1 MTKSAQRNRG
11 DRWGEQELHHAS
23 LKVTVT
29 VIDPK
34 ILSVSVMVID
44 QYVMVIS
51 WLVELY
57 KLEKFAVQQQTQI
70 ICIATDCRLT
80 IKTNCVCL
88 FFIIYN
94 SKKNCSR
101 QSIL

>member
-1 MTKSAQRNRG
+1 M
-11 DRWGEQELHHAS
+11 
-23 LKVTVT
+23 TVT

-34 ILSVSVMVID
+34 ILSVSVMVIH

-51 WLVELY
+51 WVVELY

-70 ICIATDCRLT
+70 VCIAATDCRLT

-88 FFIIYN
+88 FFIIY
-94 SKKNCSR
+94 KN
-101 QSIL
+101 I

>member
-1 MTKSAQRNRG
+1 M
-11 DRWGEQELHHAS
+11 
-23 LKVTVT
+23 TVT

-51 WLVELY
+51 WVVELY

-70 ICIATDCRLT
+70 ICIATDCSLT
-80 IKTNCVCL
+80 IKTDCICL
-88 FFIIYN
+88 SVIIYN
-94 SKKNCSR
+94 GKKNCSR